1 MLDNYHILVLDDS
14 PVQCMHVEV
23 MLREVG
29 FSNIVQAHTAQEGL
43 ERMRDQPD
51 QIVILDLDMPDTDGV
66 QFIDRIASH
75 GFTPMLAISSSHSR
89 RIVKS
94 VSLMAKERG
103 FPVIGHFPKPF
114 SLSHAHQL
122 RRQCLAFREASND
135 LPQSLL
141 VTTEP
146 QPCISGEQWSA
157 SALRQAL
164 LGNAIQGRFQPKVS
178 LHTGRIIGAEVLA
191 RYIAPHGEES
201 LPESFLPAIRRHGME
216 QELVFKMLNDGLQ
229 AHRTWRKLG
238 YHVPIAVN
246 LPVPLLQ
253 IADLPDRL
261 HAAVTATGIAPG
273 CVCFELLED
282 DAVNAPSLYYMGASR
297 MRLKGFGLAQD
308 DFGRGHSTMY
318 NLISTP
324 FTELKID
331 RAFVSGAW
339 NDEVRSAALI
349 CAITLGKELGLSV
362 TAEGVETQ
370 EDMDFIKRIGCDYAQ
385 GFFISAAVNTKQ
397 FFRVLEQ
404 LSPVV

>member
-1 MLDNYHILVLDDS
+1 MLDNYHILILDDS
-14 PVQCMHVEV
+14 PVQCMHVAA
-23 MLREVG
+23 MLKEVG
-29 FSNIVQAHTAQEGL
+29 FSRIVQAHTAGEGL
-43 ERMRDQPD
+43 ERMRRQPD
-51 QIVILDLDMPDTDGV
+51 QIVVLDLDMPDTDGV
-66 QFIDRIASH
+66 QFIDRIASC

-114 SLSHAHQL
+114 SLQHAHQL
-122 RRQCLAFREASND
+122 RRQCLAFCEASLD
-135 LPQSLL
+135 AP
-141 VTTEP
+141 P
-146 QPCISGEQWSA
+146 QPPALLAPLPAAPDALWNIDM
-157 SALRQAL
+157 LRQAL
-164 LGNAIQGRFQPKVS
+164 RGDTIQGRFQPKMS
-178 LHTGRIIGAEVLA
+178 LHTGRIVGAEVLA
-191 RYIAPHGEES
+191 RYIPAHGQET
-201 LPESFLPAIRRHGME
+201 LPEFFLPAVRQHGLE
-216 QELVFKMLNDGLQ
+216 QELLFKMLHDGLQ
-229 AHRTWRKLG
+229 AHCTWRKLG

-246 LPVPLLQ
+246 LSVPLLQ

-261 HAAVTATGIAPG
+261 HAVVIAAGVAPG
-273 CVCFELLED
+273 SVTFELLED
-282 DAVNAPSLYYMGASR
+282 DAVNAPSLYHMGASR

-339 NDEVRSAALI
+339 NDEVRSAALM
-349 CAITLGKELGLSV
+349 CAVTLGKELGLSV

-370 EDMDFIKRIGCDYAQ
+370 EDMDLIKRIGCDYAQ
-385 GFFISAAVNTKQ
+385 GFFIAAAVNTAQ

-404 LSPVV
+404 PSTMV

>member
-14 PVQCMHVEV
+14 PVQCMHVEA

-29 FSNIVQAHTAQEGL
+29 FSHIVQAHTAQEGL
-43 ERMRDQPD
+43 ERMRSQPD

-75 GFTPMLAISSSHSR
+75 GFTPMLAISSSHARS
-89 RIVKS
+89 IVKS

-114 SLSHAHQL
+114 SLSHTHQL
-122 RRQCLAFREASND
+122 RRQCLAFHEASSD
-135 LPQSLL
+135 LPQPLPIPPA
-141 VTTEP
+141 P
-146 QPCISGEQWSA
+146 QPCHGEQWDA
-157 SALRQAL
+157 HALRQAL
-164 LGNAIQGRFQPKVS
+164 QSDAIQGRFQPKIN
-178 LHTGRIIGAEVLA
+178 LHTGRVTGAEVLA
-191 RYIAPHGEES
+191 RYVPGHGDKGMSET
-201 LPESFLPAIRRHGME
+201 FLPAIRRHGLE
-216 QELVFKMLNDGLQ
+216 EELVFKMLDDGLQ

-238 YHVPIAVN
+238 YHIPIAVN

-253 IADLPDRL
+253 IPDLPDRL
-261 HAAVTATGIAPG
+261 HAAVIATSVAPG
-273 CVCFELLED
+273 SVCFELLED
-282 DAVNAPSLYYMGASR
+282 DAINTPNLYHMGASR

-370 EDMDFIKRIGCDYAQ
+370 EDMDFIKRSGCDCAQ